1 MLALIQ
7 RSAPGVAKTV
17 RIVGFGVAVMI
28 AADIEVHPLT
38 RRDRWSGERANAR
51 SLVMRAAQPGC
62 ILAPEATVDEQGRKR
77 VLVVD
82 DDIEVLSATKRL
94 IEDEAAVQVALGAEA
109 ALKHMEKM
117 SSEGKNY
124 DMVIVDF
131 TMKGPNGAW
140 LLRAVRDKYPD
151 CERVLISGHSYMD
164 LANFLDPGLVQR
176 FLEKPF
182 EFEELLDAVV
192 GE

>member
-1 MLALIQ
+1 M
-7 RSAPGVAKTV
+7 
-17 RIVGFGVAVMI
+17 
-28 AADIEVHPLT
+28 
-38 RRDRWSGERANAR
+38 
-51 SLVMRAAQPGC
+51 
-62 ILAPEATVDEQGRKR
+62 DEQGRKR

-94 IEDEAAVQVALGAEA
+94 IEDEATVQVALGAEA
-109 ALKHMEKM
+109 ALEHMNKLADD
-117 SSEGKNY
+117 GKLY

-140 LLRAVRDKYPD
+140 LLRHVRDKYPD

-164 LANFLDPGLVQR
+164 LTNFLDPGLVQR

-182 EFEELLDAVV
+182 EFDELLEVV
-192 GE
+192 TGE